1 MAKLSCFLLKKK
13 HPHERLSSSLDF
25 LNNLDHLRI
34 TPKNKQLWADMYEFI
49 WTPKRF
55 ITD

>member
-1 MAKLSCFLLKKK
+1 MSGYQV
-13 HPHERLSSSLDF
+13 PLDF

-49 WTPKRF
+49 
-55 ITD
+55 